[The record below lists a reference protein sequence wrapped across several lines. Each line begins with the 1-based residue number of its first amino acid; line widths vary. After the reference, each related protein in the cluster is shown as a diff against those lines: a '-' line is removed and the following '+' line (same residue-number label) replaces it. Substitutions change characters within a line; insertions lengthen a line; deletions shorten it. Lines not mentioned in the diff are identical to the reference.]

1 MRKLQVS
8 KVTLIRAALA
18 VAGFASFIVAAGAN
32 SKIF

>member
-8 KVTLIRAALA
+8 KIMLIRAALA

-32 SKIF
+32 TKLL